1 MFLSLLAHKLQSKA
15 EGVWHRTYCNLISPL
30 LRNVTSRR
38 ENSLKQRS
46 RFSLNGLL
54 ARRFH
59 VGISALVSRSNDR
72 NFCIFDIKESSSC
85 SCFHRISI
93 NSIPKLTLKAAS
105 MFWIIGDYVPLG
117 NEISSCCCALFT
129 RERSHWMAIVCS
141 LVPFA
146 FLHCFVS
153 RSSRQWKCVFIDFN
167 CVGWTT
173 RQKFCL
179 FTTTQSV

>member
-1 MFLSLLAHKLQSKA
+1 MERAPLMFLSLLAHKLQSKA

-59 VGISALVSRSNDR
+59 VGITALVSRSNDR
-72 NFCIFDIKESSSC
+72 NFCIFDIKESS

-129 RERSHWMAIVCS
+129 RERSH
-141 LVPFA
+141 
-146 FLHCFVS
+146 
-153 RSSRQWKCVFIDFN
+153 
-167 CVGWTT
+167 
-173 RQKFCL
+173 
-179 FTTTQSV
+179 